1 MLQSSSDPAA
11 ERRLNGA
18 VSFGGRPSGP
28 QILESKADLFTFPR
42 HAAAKTAPRRGD
54 AKLEG
59 DEAMSRNV
67 AYAAGEDLQIL
78 SFEVGTQTYGVP
90 VGAVREI
97 RGVTPA
103 TPLPDAPPYVRGVI
117 NLRGQVMPVIDL
129 SERLGKGVA
138 ADSARQV
145 IIVVEHHD
153 DVAGLLVD
161 AVCDSFIVPADAIS
175 PPPPLGEDAASPLVS
190 AVITTEAAMIVL
202 LAVDAILPERKVAIA
217 A

>member
-1 MLQSSSDPAA
+1 
-11 ERRLNGA
+11 
-18 VSFGGRPSGP
+18 
-28 QILESKADLFTFPR
+28 
-42 HAAAKTAPRRGD
+42 
-54 AKLEG
+54 
-59 DEAMSRNV
+59 MSRNV
-67 AYAAGEDLQIL
+67 AYAAGKDLQIL

-161 AVCDSFIVPADAIS
+161 AVCDSFIVSADAIS

>member
-1 MLQSSSDPAA
+1 
-11 ERRLNGA
+11 
-18 VSFGGRPSGP
+18 
-28 QILESKADLFTFPR
+28 LFTFPR
-42 HAAAKTAPRRGD
+42 EAATETTPRRGD

-59 DEAMSRNV
+59 DQAMSRNV
-67 AYAAGEDLQIL
+67 AYAAGEALQIL

-175 PPPPLGEDAASPLVS
+175 PPPPLGEDAASPLVA
-190 AVITTEAAMIVL
+190 AVITTEAGMIVL

>member
-1 MLQSSSDPAA
+1 MKNLWKT
-11 ERRLNGA
+11 
-18 VSFGGRPSGP
+18 
-28 QILESKADLFTFPR
+28 KADLFTFPR
-42 HAAAKTAPRRGD
+42 EGEAYDGAQNGRPG
-54 AKLEG
+54 LEG
-59 DEAMSRNV
+59 DQAMSRNV

-78 SFEVGTQTYGVP
+78 SFEVGTQTYCVP

-161 AVCDSFIVPADAIS
+161 AVCDSFIVSADSIS
-175 PPPPLGEDAASPLVS
+175 PPPPLGEDVASTLVS
-190 AVITTEAAMIVL
+190 AVITTDTAMIVL
-202 LAVDAILPERKVAIA
+202 LAVDAILPERKVALA

>member
-1 MLQSSSDPAA
+1 
-11 ERRLNGA
+11 
-18 VSFGGRPSGP
+18 
-28 QILESKADLFTFPR
+28 
-42 HAAAKTAPRRGD
+42 
-54 AKLEG
+54 
-59 DEAMSRNV
+59 MSRNV

-78 SFEVGTQTYGVP
+78 SFEVGAQTYCVP

-138 ADSARQV
+138 QDSARQV

-175 PPPPLGEDAASPLVS
+175 PPPPLGEEASPLVA
-190 AVITTEAAMIVL
+190 AVITTETTMVVL
-202 LAVDAILPERKVAIA
+202 LAVEAILPERRVAIA

>member
-1 MLQSSSDPAA
+1 MGL
-11 ERRLNGA
+11 
-18 VSFGGRPSGP
+18 
-28 QILESKADLFTFPR
+28 LFTFPR
-42 HAAAKTAPRRGD
+42 EGGGYDGAQNGRRG
-54 AKLEG
+54 LEG
-59 DEAMSRNV
+59 DQAMSRNV
-67 AYAAGEDLQIL
+67 AYTAGEDLQIL
-78 SFEVGTQTYGVP
+78 SFEVGTQTYCVP

-129 SERLGKGVA
+129 SERLGKGIA
-138 ADSARQV
+138 QDSARQV

-161 AVCDSFIVPADAIS
+161 AVCDSFIVSASAIS
-175 PPPPLGEDAASPLVS
+175 PPPPLGEDITSTLVS
-190 AVITTEAAMIVL
+190 AVITTDTAMIVL
-202 LAVDAILPERKVAIA
+202 LAVDAILPERKVALA

>member
-1 MLQSSSDPAA
+1 M
-11 ERRLNGA
+11 
-18 VSFGGRPSGP
+18 
-28 QILESKADLFTFPR
+28 FTFPR
-42 HAAAKTAPRRGD
+42 EGEDKTAPRTGD
-54 AKLEG
+54 EELEG
-59 DEAMSRNV
+59 DQAMSRNV
-67 AYAAGEDLQIL
+67 AYTAGEDLQIL
-78 SFEVGTQTYGVP
+78 SFEVGTQTYCVP

-161 AVCDSFIVPADAIS
+161 AVCDSFIVSADAIS
-175 PPPPLGEDAASPLVS
+175 PPPPLGEDASSPLVS
-190 AVITTEAAMIVL
+190 AVITTETTMVVL
-202 LAVDAILPERKVAIA
+202 LAVDAILPERKVALA

>member
-1 MLQSSSDPAA
+1 M
-11 ERRLNGA
+11 
-18 VSFGGRPSGP
+18 
-28 QILESKADLFTFPR
+28 
-42 HAAAKTAPRRGD
+42 
-54 AKLEG
+54 
-59 DEAMSRNV
+59 
-67 AYAAGEDLQIL
+67 
-78 SFEVGTQTYGVP
+78 P

-138 ADSARQV
+138 QDSARQV

-175 PPPPLGEDAASPLVS
+175 PPPPLGEEASPLVA
-190 AVITTEAAMIVL
+190 AVITTEATMIVL
-202 LAVDAILPERKVAIA
+202 LAVDAILPERKVALA

>member
-1 MLQSSSDPAA
+1 
-11 ERRLNGA
+11 
-18 VSFGGRPSGP
+18 
-28 QILESKADLFTFPR
+28 
-42 HAAAKTAPRRGD
+42 
-54 AKLEG
+54 
-59 DEAMSRNV
+59 MSRNV

-78 SFEVGTQTYGVP
+78 SFEVGTQTYRVP

-138 ADSARQV
+138 QDSARQV

-161 AVCDSFIVPADAIS
+161 AVCDSFIVPASAIS
-175 PPPPLGEDAASPLVS
+175 PPPPLGEEASPLVA
-190 AVITTEAAMIVL
+190 AVITTETTMVVL
-202 LAVDAILPERKVAIA
+202 LAVEAILPDRKVALA

>member
-1 MLQSSSDPAA
+1 VAVATAS
-11 ERRLNGA
+11 RTGA
-18 VSFGGRPSGP
+18 R
-28 QILESKADLFTFPR
+28 I
-42 HAAAKTAPRRGD
+42 
-54 AKLEG
+54 EG
-59 DEAMSRNV
+59 DQAMSSNV

-78 SFEVGTQTYGVP
+78 SFEVGTQTYCVP
-90 VGAVREI
+90 VGTVREI

-138 ADSARQV
+138 QDSARQV

-161 AVCDSFIVPADAIS
+161 AVCDSFIVSAAAIS
-175 PPPPLGEDAASPLVS
+175 PPPPLGEEASPLVS
-190 AVITTEAAMIVL
+190 AVIATETAMVVL

>member
-1 MLQSSSDPAA
+1 M
-11 ERRLNGA
+11 
-18 VSFGGRPSGP
+18 
-28 QILESKADLFTFPR
+28 
-42 HAAAKTAPRRGD
+42 
-54 AKLEG
+54 
-59 DEAMSRNV
+59 
-67 AYAAGEDLQIL
+67 
-78 SFEVGTQTYGVP
+78 
-90 VGAVREI
+90 GAVREI

-161 AVCDSFIVPADAIS
+161 AVCDSFIVSADAIS
-175 PPPPLGEDAASPLVS
+175 PPPPLGEDVASPLVS
-190 AVITTEAAMIVL
+190 AVITTEADHDRAAVGRRRCCPSAGWRSQPRFL
-202 LAVDAILPERKVAIA
+202 LPRETGKSVRRPGPMEA
-217 A
+217 ASPSRRPLRHAAYSQRAYPRSPRCG